1 MEARWYALQVRP
13 RCENSCEALLKTKG
27 YEVFLP
33 RFTAKI
39 RHRGRQTAI
48 RQPLFSGYLFCR
60 VTANSVGKMVIT
72 PGVVRLLGFGNKPE
86 PVADHEIESLRCID
100 QSEVN
105 RRPWQ
110 YLPGGSLVEI
120 QSGPLAGVQGS
131 LISEGSARRIIVS
144 VTLLHRS
151 VCAELDE
158 NTVLMP
164 FSARGGRS
172 WQPETSEFNDSIAV
186 SRRSQDAD
194 TPANTGRKRTP
205 ARVVAAGNAS

>member
-1 MEARWYALQVRP
+1 MEARWYALQVRS
-13 RCENSCEALLKTKG
+13 RCENSCEVLLKNKG

-39 RHRGRQTAI
+39 SRRGSQAAM

-60 VTANSVGKMVIT
+60 VTQNSVGKMVVT
-72 PGVVRLLGFGNKPE
+72 PGVVRVLGFGNKPE
-86 PVADHEIESLRCID
+86 PVADHEIESLGRID

-120 QSGPLAGVQGS
+120 QSGPLAGVQGT
-131 LISEGSARRIIVS
+131 LISEGSARRIVVS

-158 NTVLMP
+158 GAVLIPIGM
-164 FSARGGRS
+164 RGGRS
-172 WQPETSEFNDSIAV
+172 WQPETTDFNAAIAA
-186 SRRSQDAD
+186 SRRSRDAGS
-194 TPANTGRKRTP
+194 PAGTGRERTP
-205 ARVVAAGNAS
+205 ARVVVVAS